1 MRIAGS
7 AAAVDAGR
15 IARDI
20 DVIAGFS
27 ESDPRIGHSRPTFS
41 AAWRRARDYVLA
53 QAEAAGCVTRI
64 DAAGN
69 AHARPARMGWEKP
82 AWLCGS
88 HIDSVPT
95 GGRYD
100 GVVGVIV
107 ALEVLRA
114 SPGAPM
120 ELVVFAEEEGTTFN
134 LGMLGSRAWAGTIGA
149 HELASL
155 RNRHGDD
162 FFKAGEPHGVRADRL
177 VADRFTPTPYR
188 GLIEAHVEQGPG
200 LWNAGEHVAV
210 VTAIHGRRQY
220 HCSLR
225 GQANH
230 AGSTRMGDRRDA
242 LAGAAE
248 LVMTLED
255 LARELD
261 RGVEHTV
268 ITVGHIAVEPNALN
282 VVPGAVSLTIDFRSP
297 SDEQLRAGDERI
309 RAAAAAIA
317 RRRGLEH
324 DITMTEDIPVVPM
337 DAGVCALLRQAAARI
352 GSRLPDAA
360 SGALH
365 DTAIL
370 APFLPAAMLF
380 VASRDGISHNPAEYS
395 RTEDIALAARIV
407 AEAVGP

>member
-1 MRIAGS
+1 VTS
-7 AAAVDAGR
+7 PAAAVDAER
-15 IARDI
+15 MARDI
-20 DVIAGFS
+20 EVIAACT

-41 AAWRRARDYVLA
+41 AEWRRARDYVLA
-53 QAEAAGCVTRI
+53 EAEAAGCAARI

-95 GGRYD
+95 GGRFD

-114 SPGAPM
+114 TPGAPV

-149 HELASL
+149 SELAAL

-162 FFKAGEPHGVRADRL
+162 YLKAGAAHGVRPELFNADHL
-177 VADRFTPTPYR
+177 SPAPYR

-200 LWNAGEHVAV
+200 LWNAGGHVAL

-230 AGSTRMGDRRDA
+230 AGSTRMADRRDA

-248 LVMTLED
+248 LILGLEG
-255 LARELD
+255 LARDLN
-261 RGVEHTV
+261 RGVDHTV
-268 ITVGHIAVEPNALN
+268 ITVGRLGVEPNALN
-282 VVPGAVSLTIDFRSP
+282 VIPGAVSLTIDFRSP
-297 SDEQLRAGDERI
+297 SDDQLAVGDERI
-309 RAAAAAIA
+309 RSVAAETA
-317 RRRGLEH
+317 RHRGLEL
-324 DITMTEDIPVVPM
+324 DITRTEDVPVVPM
-337 DAGVCALLRQAAARI
+337 DPGVCALLRQAAARL
-352 GSRLPDAA
+352 GTPLPDAA

-370 APFLPAAMLF
+370 APFLPAAMVF
-380 VASRDGISHNPAEYS
+380 IASRDGISHNPAEYS
-395 RTEDIALAARIV
+395 RTEDIALAARII
-407 AEAVGP
+407 AEAVTA